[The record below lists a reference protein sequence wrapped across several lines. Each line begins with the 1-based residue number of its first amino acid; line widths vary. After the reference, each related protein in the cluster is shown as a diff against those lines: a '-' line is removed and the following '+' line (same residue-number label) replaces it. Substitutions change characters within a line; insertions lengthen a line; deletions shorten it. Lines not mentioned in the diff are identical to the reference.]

1 MTETGQIR
9 LWLALFDAGRED
21 LMKAI
26 LYLLVLVMVG
36 GGVLLV
42 IGDFPMVEDRFPFVG
57 PALIGFGLM
66 AGLATFYIGRKD
78 L

>member
-1 MTETGQIR
+1 
-9 LWLALFDAGRED
+9 
-21 LMKAI
+21 MKAI
-26 LYLLVLVMVG
+26 LYLIVLAMVG

-42 IGDFPMVEDRFPFVG
+42 IGDFPVVEDRFPFVG

-66 AGLATFYIGRKD
+66 VGLATFYIGRKD

>member
-1 MTETGQIR
+1 M
-9 LWLALFDAGRED
+9 LAPLLGPGEER
-21 LMKAI
+21 MKAI

-42 IGDFPMVEDRFPFVG
+42 IGDFPVVEDRFPFVG

-66 AGLATFYIGRKD
+66 VGLATFYIGRKD

>member
-1 MTETGQIR
+1 MFAAAVDVGR
-9 LWLALFDAGRED
+9 LG
-21 LMKAI
+21 MKAI
-26 LYLLVLVMVG
+26 LYLLVSVMVG

>member
-1 MTETGQIR
+1 MFAAAVDVGR
-9 LWLALFDAGRED
+9 LG
-21 LMKAI
+21 MKAI

>member
-1 MTETGQIR
+1 MFAAAVDVGR
-9 LWLALFDAGRED
+9 LG
-21 LMKAI
+21 MKAI
-26 LYLLVLVMVG
+26 LYLLVLLMVG

-42 IGDFPMVEDRFPFVG
+42 IGDFPVVEDRFPFVG

-66 AGLATFYIGRKD
+66 VGLATFYVGRRD

>member
-1 MTETGQIR
+1 MLSPADGDRDETG
-9 LWLALFDAGRED
+9 REER
-21 LMKAI
+21 MKAI
-26 LYLLVLVMVG
+26 FYLVVLAIVG

-42 IGDFPMVEDRFPFVG
+42 VGDFPVVEDRFPFVG

-66 AGLATFYIGRKD
+66 VGLATFYIGRKD

>member
-1 MTETGQIR
+1 
-9 LWLALFDAGRED
+9 
-21 LMKAI
+21 MKAI

-42 IGDFPMVEDRFPFVG
+42 IGDFPVVEDRFPFVG

-66 AGLATFYIGRKD
+66 VGLATFYIGRKD

>member
-1 MTETGQIR
+1 
-9 LWLALFDAGRED
+9 
-21 LMKAI
+21 MKAI
-26 LYLLVLVMVG
+26 LYLVVLAMVG

-42 IGDFPMVEDRFPFVG
+42 VGDFPAVEARFPFVG

-66 AGLATFYIGRKD
+66 AGLATFYIGRRD